1 MKAIL
6 VQLLVLN
13 YPKLH
18 KSKPREIIMMMMVM
32 MMMMMIMVMM
42 IFNEETQL
50 VIAVF
55 NCALNN

>member
-18 KSKPREIIMMMMVM
+18 KVKPREIIMLMMM

>member
-18 KSKPREIIMMMMVM
+18 KSKPTEIIMM

>member
-18 KSKPREIIMMMMVM
+18 KSKPREIIMMMM
-32 MMMMMIMVMM
+32 MMMMMIKVMM
-42 IFNEETQL
+42 IFDEETQL